1 VSPDTAADTIGG
13 VVAVLDS
20 GAAHEAEAGPLEV
33 QARGVG
39 LGEAWAVGEADEDP
53 PHALRIDE
61 RATEAI
67 NTRQAPPLSSFN
79 RPILVASLY
88 SGPGLTSPNR
98 SGLEV
103 WRRGLSVISSTA
115 RT

>member
-20 GAAHEAEAGPLEV
+20 GAGHEAEAGPLEV

-53 PHALRIDE
+53 PHALRIDK

-67 NTRQAPPLSSFN
+67 NPRQAPPLSSF
-79 RPILVASLY
+79 
-88 SGPGLTSPNR
+88 T
-98 SGLEV
+98 
-103 WRRGLSVISSTA
+103 
-115 RT
+115 

>member
-20 GAAHEAEAGPLEV
+20 GAGHEAEAGPLEV
-33 QARGVG
+33 HARGVG

-67 NTRQAPPLSSFN
+67 NTRQAPPLSSCT
-79 RPILVASLY
+79 RPILVA
-88 SGPGLTSPNR
+88 GLQKQK
-98 SGLEV
+98 G
-103 WRRGLSVISSTA
+103 
-115 RT
+115 